1 MSQGGKEVGAF
12 YFAVFRVP
20 SGDYARNVSWDLEK
34 VDDRQSFSTKS
45 CALMAMEKAVRGKN
59 IQSYDQWI
67 MWTTRSGD
75 LFFFRCE
82 LDDRLC
88 EHKDQ
93 VWTSASANKTNAGE
107 GKVDVPGISLL
118 SHPSPMTHLMN
129 ARTSVRTCIRF
140 YIYCSRLLPNAIS
153 AHFWAQPIHFD
164 RSRPLTPISGPS
176 HTHYFQHHLPIF
188 KRHVI
193 NLPPT
198 YVQLGT
204 HVRMFVHD
212 FSSYFLLSRTNAYV
226 IPYVPFGNIC
236 KFVFTIWSILFV
248 SNVRI
253 IYIYLDSAFGS

>member
-1 MSQGGKEVGAF
+1 M
-12 YFAVFRVP
+12 
-20 SGDYARNVSWDLEK
+20 
-34 VDDRQSFSTKS
+34 
-45 CALMAMEKAVRGKN
+45 
-59 IQSYDQWI
+59 
-67 MWTTRSGD
+67 
-75 LFFFRCE
+75 
-82 LDDRLC
+82 
-88 EHKDQ
+88 
-93 VWTSASANKTNAGE
+93 
-107 GKVDVPGISLL
+107 SLL
-118 SHPSPMTHLMN
+118 QSPPSLIHLIN
-129 ARTSVRTCIRF
+129 AHMSVRTCSQL
-140 YIYCSRLLPNAIS
+140 YIFSSSRLPPNANTILYARS
-153 AHFWAQPIHFD
+153 THFWAQPIHFD

-226 IPYVPFGNIC
+226 IPYAPFGNIC